1 MILRRKRFRLPP
13 ISTLLA
19 YPIYAFLIMPTVI
32 VVPMSFSS
40 GNELVFPPRSL
51 DLGLYRKL
59 LDPSSGWLDAS
70 LRSFKIASLTA
81 IIALCLGVPAAY
93 GLARARFPGKSA
105 LGFSMLSPIFAPT
118 IVLAL
123 GLYLYFIKL
132 GIAGSVLGLVF
143 AHTLLVTPFVIV
155 TVGSAILQLDE
166 GIEHAGAVMGAGPI
180 RIFFQI
186 VVPGLRSSLLAGG
199 LFAFLMSFDEVV
211 VAWFVGTN
219 SDPTLPVKMYSSIQ
233 WEVSP
238 VLAAISTI
246 LVLLTVMVCLVAAM
260 TQPPQVES

>member
-1 MILRRKRFRLPP
+1 MTPRRKRRLLPP
-13 ISTLLA
+13 IRTLLA
-19 YPIYAFLIMPTVI
+19 YPIYAFLIMPTLI

-81 IIALCLGVPAAY
+81 VIALCLGVPAAY
-93 GLARARFPGKSA
+93 GLARARFTGKSA
-105 LGFSMLSPIFAPT
+105 LGFSILSPIFAPT

-132 GIAGSVLGLVF
+132 HIAGSALALVL
-143 AHTLLVTPFVIV
+143 AHTLLVTPFVMV
-155 TVGSAILQLDE
+155 TVGSAITQLEE
-166 GIEHAGAVMGAGPI
+166 GIEHAAAVLGAGPI
-180 RIFFQI
+180 RIFFQV
-186 VVPGLRSSLLAGG
+186 VVPSLRSSMLAGG

-238 VLAAISTI
+238 VLAAISTV
-246 LVLLTVMVCLVAAM
+246 LVVLTVIVCLVAAM
-260 TQPPQVES
+260 AQPSQGES

>member
-1 MILRRKRFRLPP
+1 MNLLRKRLRPP
-13 ISTLLA
+13 SISSVLA
-19 YPIYAFLIMPTVI
+19 FPIYAFLIMPTVI
-32 VVPMSFSS
+32 VVPMSFNS
-40 GNELVFPPRSL
+40 GTELVFPPRSW
-51 DLGLYRKL
+51 DLGLYRRL

-70 LRSFKIASLTA
+70 LRSFKIAALTA
-81 IIALCLGVPAAY
+81 VIALCLGVPAAY

-105 LGFSMLSPIFAPT
+105 VGFSILSPIFAPT

-132 GIAGSVLGLVF
+132 GLASSVLGLVL

-155 TVGSAILQLDE
+155 TVGSAILQLEE
-166 GIEHAGAVMGAGPI
+166 GIELAGSVLGAGPI

-186 VVPGLRSSLLAGG
+186 VLPSLRPSMLAGG

-211 VAWFVGTN
+211 VAWFVGSN
-219 SDPTLPVKMYSSIQ
+219 SNPTLPVKMYSSIQ

-238 VLAAISTI
+238 VLAAISTV
-246 LVLLTVMVCLVAAM
+246 LVFLTIAICLVAAL
-260 TQPPQVES
+260 TQPPQAKS